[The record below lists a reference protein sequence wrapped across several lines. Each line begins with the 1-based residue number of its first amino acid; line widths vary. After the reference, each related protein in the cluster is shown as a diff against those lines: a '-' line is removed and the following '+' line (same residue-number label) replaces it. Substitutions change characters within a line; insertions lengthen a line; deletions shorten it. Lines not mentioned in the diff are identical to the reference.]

1 MSRDEIVDWLLSGLG
16 IQKCQIGIYHGFTFT
31 TCENDYYEG
40 GKIIDLR
47 CIICSAYFFRRYWHV
62 QKIKKEFTRQYAAL
76 KRQQSFG

>member
-1 MSRDEIVDWLLSGLG
+1 MSRDEIVDWLLRGLG

-47 CIICSAYFFRRYWHV
+47 CIICSAYFFLEDIGMFK
-62 QKIKKEFTRQYAAL
+62 KI
-76 KRQQSFG
+76 